1 MLDTIIFTAANCL
14 ISTGLTIQL
23 NFEAIYNIYASK
35 VVIEQTQTIVVHSC
49 ICSLSLFNLFLGLP
63 VGYAL
68 CIVMLHWD
76 MKVNDDKLI
85 KL

>member
-23 NFEAIYNIYASK
+23 NFEAIYNICASK

-49 ICSLSLFNLFLGLP
+49 ICSLSLFKLFLGLP
-63 VGYAL
+63 CCPDSVISILFCLVPVITIY
-68 CIVMLHWD
+68 
-76 MKVNDDKLI
+76 
-85 KL
+85 